1 MSLLDELQSRV
12 VAADGAM
19 GTELLAAGAPAG
31 GCLEELCVSDEG
43 RVRAVHAAYL
53 AAGARIL
60 RTNTFGANAVR
71 LARHGHEHR
80 VGEINWTAAQLARDC
95 AGKDVIVGGSVGPL
109 GITEAE
115 ALARGIDREAVFLE
129 QIGALIDGGARLIF
143 LETFTALDELLIAVH
158 VKHSLHHLPVIA
170 SIACNSEGRL
180 QDGTMLRDAFTRLR
194 AADADILGVNCVG
207 DPAATLRALEGIDDP
222 GPLAAF
228 PSAGLPVGHRY
239 ALTPAAFATGAQALA
254 ARGVRL
260 LGGCC
265 GVGPAHIAAHIA
277 ALTEAFTPA
286 HD

>member
-1 MSLLDELQSRV
+1 MSFLDDLQSRAIV
-12 VAADGAM
+12 ADGAM
-19 GTELLAAGAPAG
+19 GTELLAAGVPVG
-31 GCLEELCVSDEG
+31 CCLEELCVSDED
-43 RVRAVHAAYL
+43 RVRTVHAAYL

-60 RTNTFGANAVR
+60 RTNTFGANSVR
-71 LARHGHEHR
+71 LARHGHGHR

-95 AGKDVIVGGSVGPL
+95 AEERSGVIVGGSVGPL

-115 ALARGIDREAVFLE
+115 ALAGGIDREAVFLE

-143 LETFTALDELLIAVH
+143 LETFTALDELLIAIH

-170 SIACNSEGRL
+170 SVACGSDGRL
-180 QDGTMLRDAFTRLR
+180 PDGTTLADAFARLR
-194 AADADILGVNCVG
+194 AADADIVGVNCVG

-228 PSAGLPVGHRY
+228 PSAGLPVEFRY
-239 ALTPAAFATGAQALA
+239 ALTPSAFATGAQALA

-265 GVGPAHIAAHIA
+265 GIGPAHIAA
-277 ALTEAFTPA
+277 LSELLTPA
-286 HD
+286 

>member
-1 MSLLDELQSRV
+1 MSLPDELLTRTIV
-12 VAADGAM
+12 ADGAM
-19 GTELLAAGAPAG
+19 GTELLAAGAPPGA
-31 GCLEELCVSDEG
+31 CLEELCVSDED

-60 RTNTFGANAVR
+60 RTNSFGANSVR
-71 LARHGHEHR
+71 LALHGHGHR

-95 AGKDVIVGGSVGPL
+95 AQDHGGVIVGGSVGPL

-115 ALARGIDREAVFLE
+115 ALTHGIDREEVFLE

-143 LETFTALDELLIAVH
+143 LETFTALDELLLAIH

-170 SIACNSEGRL
+170 SLACDAAGRL
-180 QDGTMLRDAFTRLR
+180 PDGTTLRDAFARLR
-194 AADADILGVNCVG
+194 AADADIVGVNCTG
-207 DPAATLRALEGIDDP
+207 DPAATLRALDGINDP

-228 PSAGLPVGHRY
+228 PSAGLPAQHEGRLRY

-265 GVGPAHIAAHIA
+265 GIGPAHIAA
-277 ALTEAFTPA
+277 LSEVFPPE
-286 HD
+286 